1 MNSLKLNWSIIT
13 IDGKITKQNQKKL
26 WKIGVTPLQK
36 NLFVGCKATGND
48 GNVNN
53 IIDIFNSSKRKTKA
67 NIYKITDKQFG
78 LMSIYYGKLKEAQ
91 TPLKNNVN
99 IEDDGRFVSI
109 PMTTMQIQKSIII
122 C

>member
-1 MNSLKLNWSIIT
+1 MNLLKLSWSIIT

-36 NLFVGCKATGND
+36 NLFVGCSATGHD
-48 GNVNN
+48 GNINS
-53 IIDIFNSSKRKTKA
+53 IIDVFNSSKRKTKA

-78 LMSIYYGKLKEAQ
+78 LISIDYGKLKEAQ

-99 IEDDGRFVSI
+99 IEDAGRFVSI
-109 PMTTMQIQKSIII
+109 PMTTLQIQKSISIR
-122 C
+122 